1 MRWERGRKEVF
12 CYQSPSNGQSHE
24 RMFAKGYFSN
34 FRVRNAIKSSTI
46 GSKNATVASATA
58 TATATATAI
67 IIDMIII
74 MIVLIMKIIII

>member
-1 MRWERGRKEVF
+1 MRWERGGKEVF
-12 CYQSPSNGQSHE
+12 CYQSQSNGQSHV
-24 RMFAKGYFSN
+24 RMFAKGYFSH

-46 GSKNATVASATA
+46 GSKNATMVSA

-67 IIDMIII
+67 IIDMIIV

>member
-1 MRWERGRKEVF
+1 
-12 CYQSPSNGQSHE
+12 
-24 RMFAKGYFSN
+24 MFAKGYFSH
-34 FRVRNAIKSSTI
+34 FRVQNAIKSSTI

-74 MIVLIMKIIII
+74 MIVLIMKIILI

>member
-1 MRWERGRKEVF
+1 MGGGGGRKEVF

-46 GSKNATVASATA
+46 GSKNATMVS
-58 TATATATAI
+58 ATATATAI
-67 IIDMIII
+67 IIDMIIV

>member
-1 MRWERGRKEVF
+1 MGEGRRF
-12 CYQSPSNGQSHE
+12 CYQSQSNGQSHV
-24 RMFAKGYFSN
+24 RMFAKGYFSH

-58 TATATATAI
+58 TATAT

-74 MIVLIMKIIII
+74 MIVLIMKIIIII

>member
-1 MRWERGRKEVF
+1 MRWERGGKEVF
-12 CYQSPSNGQSHE
+12 CYQSQSNGQSHV
-24 RMFAKGYFSN
+24 RMFAKGYFSH

-46 GSKNATVASATA
+46 GSKNATMVSATA

-67 IIDMIII
+67 IIDMIIV

>member
-1 MRWERGRKEVF
+1 MRWERGGKEVF
-12 CYQSPSNGQSHE
+12 CYQSQSNGQSHV
-24 RMFAKGYFSN
+24 RMFAKGYFSH

-58 TATATATAI
+58 TATAI

>member
-46 GSKNATVASATA
+46 GSKNATMVS
-58 TATATATAI
+58 ATATATAI
-67 IIDMIII
+67 IIDMIIV

>member
-1 MRWERGRKEVF
+1 MRWERGGKEVF
-12 CYQSPSNGQSHE
+12 CYQSQSNGQSHV
-24 RMFAKGYFSN
+24 RMFAKGYFSH
-34 FRVRNAIKSSTI
+34 FRVRNAIKSSTM
-46 GSKNATVASATA
+46 GSKNATVVSA

>member
-1 MRWERGRKEVF
+1 MRWERGGKEVF

-46 GSKNATVASATA
+46 GSKNATMVS
-58 TATATATAI
+58 ATATATAI
-67 IIDMIII
+67 IIDMIIV